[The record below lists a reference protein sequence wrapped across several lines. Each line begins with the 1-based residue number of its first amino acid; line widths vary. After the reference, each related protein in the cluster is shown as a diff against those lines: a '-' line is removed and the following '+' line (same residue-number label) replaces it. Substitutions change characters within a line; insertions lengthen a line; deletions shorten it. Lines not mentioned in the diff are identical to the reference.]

1 MAMNIVT
8 ETAQIGEA
16 TITFE
21 TGRLAKQAN
30 SVVVSLG
37 DTAVLVTAVS
47 SAEPK
52 LLPFLP
58 LTVEYRENAYA
69 GGKIPGGYFKREGR
83 PTEAEILTCRVIDR
97 PVRPLFPKGYRNDT
111 QIIGH
116 VLSHDRVHEPDVLAL
131 TGASAAL
138 HISEIPWA
146 GPIAGVRVA
155 RLDGKFIAFP
165 TWEQIQRADIHLV
178 VGVSRDAI
186 TMVEG
191 GGNQVAEADM
201 IDALMF
207 AKDAARPLI
216 ELQDRLRERAGKTKR
231 VFVPPAVDEALVAA
245 VIQHA
250 EAKMAAALQ
259 IKGKHERRD
268 TVAAIEK
275 DTLLKFAESHPGR
288 VEEIN
293 AALGKITKKVV
304 RKQVIETGKRIDGR
318 GTRDIRPLHIEVHP
332 YERPHGSALFQR
344 GETQGY
350 ATVTLGTEYDA
361 QRLDTLRGD
370 VRRTFMLHYNF
381 PPYSTG
387 EAKPL
392 RGSSRREI
400 GHGALAERA
409 LKWVMPDAK
418 EFPYVVRVVSDT
430 MESNGSSSMAA
441 VCGGCLALM
450 DAGVPIK
457 APVAGIAMGMM
468 EEGDKIAVLTDI
480 LGDEDHLGDMDFK
493 VTGTQK
499 GITALQMDIKVQGLT
514 RKVLEDAL
522 DQAKEARL
530 FLLDEMIKVLPT
542 PRADISKYAPRIVT
556 IQVKVDRI
564 RDIIGPGG
572 KMIRAIVEQT
582 GAQINIDDHGLVTIA
597 SESGESIQKAIR
609 LIEGLTAE
617 AEIGAYYQGVVT
629 RTTDFGAFVEILP
642 GTDGLVHISELENRR
657 VAHVTEVVK
666 EGDEVVVK
674 VLNIDPTGKI
684 RLSRK
689 AAFGVDP
696 SEVQNMR
703 G

>member
-1 MAMNIVT
+1 MNVVT
-8 ETAQIGEA
+8 ESCQIGEA
-16 TITFE
+16 RISIE
-21 TGRLAKQAN
+21 TGRMAKQSN
-30 SVVVSLG
+30 SVIVSLG
-37 DTAVLVTAVS
+37 DTAVLVTAGT

-52 LLPFLP
+52 ALPFLP
-58 LTVEYRENAYA
+58 MTVEYRENAFA

-97 PVRPLFPKGYRNDT
+97 PVRPLFPKGYRYDT

-116 VLSHDRVHEPDVLAL
+116 VLSHDKVNEPDVLAI

-138 HISEIPWA
+138 TISEAPWD

-155 RLDGKFIAFP
+155 RVGGKLIAFP
-165 TWEQIQRADIHLV
+165 TWEQIHAADITLV
-178 VGVSRDAI
+178 VGVNRDSI
-186 TMVEG
+186 VMVEG
-191 GGNQVAEADM
+191 GGNQVTETEM
-201 IDALMF
+201 LDALMF
-207 AKDAARPLI
+207 AQESAKPLI
-216 ELQDRLRERAGKTKR
+216 ELQDRLRERAGKPKR
-231 VFVPPAVDEALVAA
+231 AFVPPAVDEAFLGEVMGA
-245 VIQHA
+245 A
-250 EAKMAAALQ
+250 EAAMKEAFS

-268 TVAAIEK
+268 RIAAIEK
-275 DTLLKFAESHPGR
+275 ETATKFLEAHPLRG
-288 VEEIN
+288 EEISS
-293 AALGKITKKVV
+293 ALSKLEKKIV
-304 RKQVIETGKRIDGR
+304 RKNVIEKGVRIDGR

-344 GETQGY
+344 GETQAY
-350 ATVTLGTEYDA
+350 ATCTLGTEYDA

-370 VRRTFMLHYNF
+370 VKRTFMLHYNF

-387 EAKPL
+387 EVKPL

-409 LKWVMPDAK
+409 LRYVIPDQK
-418 EFPYVVRVVSDT
+418 EFPYVIRIVSDT
-430 MESNGSSSMAA
+430 MESNGSSSMAS
-441 VCGGCLALM
+441 VCGGCLAMM
-450 DAGVPIK
+450 DAGIPIK
-457 APVAGIAMGMM
+457 APVAGIAMGLMQ
-468 EEGDKIAVLTDI
+468 EGDKIAVLTDI

-493 VTGTQK
+493 VTGTQT
-499 GITALQMDIKVQGLT
+499 GITALQMDIKVAGLT
-514 RKVLEDAL
+514 RKILEDAL
-522 DQAKEARL
+522 SQAKDARL
-530 FLLDEMIKVLPT
+530 SILGKMLETLPQS
-542 PRADISKYAPRIVT
+542 RSDISRYAPRIVT
-556 IQVKVDRI
+556 VQVKVDRI

-597 SESGESIQKAIR
+597 SDNPEAIEKAKRI
-609 LIEGLTAE
+609 IDGITAE

-657 VAHVTEVVK
+657 VQAVTDVLK

-696 SEVQNMR
+696 SEVLNMR

>member
-1 MAMNIVT
+1 MNIVT
-8 ETAQIGEA
+8 ESCQVGDVRIS
-16 TITFE
+16 IE
-21 TGRLAKQAN
+21 TGRMAKQAN
-30 SVVVSLG
+30 SVVVTLG

-47 SAEPK
+47 SQEPK

-58 LTVEYRENAYA
+58 LTVEYRENAFA

-83 PTEAEILTCRVIDR
+83 PTEAETLTCRVIDR
-97 PVRPLFPKGYRNDT
+97 PVRPLFPKGYRCDT

-116 VLSHDRVHEPDVLAL
+116 VLSHDRVHEPDVLAI

-138 HISEIPWA
+138 TISDAPWA
-146 GPIAGVRVA
+146 GPIAGIRVA
-155 RLDGKFIAFP
+155 RVGGQFVAFP
-165 TWEQIQRADIHLV
+165 TWEQMGKADILLV

-186 TMVEG
+186 VMVEG
-191 GGNQVAEADM
+191 GGEQVPESAM

-207 AKDAARPLI
+207 AREAAAPLI
-216 ELQDRLRERAGKTKR
+216 ALQDRLRERAGKAKR
-231 VFVPPAVDEALVAA
+231 SWAPPAVDEAFL
-245 VIQHA
+245 A
-250 EAKMAAALQ
+250 EVMKYAEPKMKPALS

-275 DTLLKFAESHPGR
+275 ETREKFLASHPDRG
-288 VEEIN
+288 EEI
-293 AALGKITKKVV
+293 ATALAKLEKKIV
-304 RKQVIETGKRIDGR
+304 RKNVIDTHVRIDGR
-318 GTRDIRPLHIEVHP
+318 GLTDVRPLHIEVHP
-332 YERPHGSALFQR
+332 FERPHGSAIFQR
-344 GETQGY
+344 GETQAY
-350 ATVTLGTEYDA
+350 ATCTLGTEYDA

-370 VRRTFMLHYNF
+370 VKRTFMLHYNF

-387 EAKPL
+387 EAKPM
-392 RGSSRREI
+392 RGSSRREV

-409 LKWVMPDAK
+409 LKWVVPDAK

-430 MESNGSSSMAA
+430 MESNGSSSMAS
-441 VCGGCLALM
+441 VCGGCLAMM

-457 APVAGIAMGMM
+457 APVAGIAMGLMQD
-468 EEGDKIAVLTDI
+468 GDKIAVLTDI

-493 VTGTQK
+493 VTGTAT
-499 GITALQMDIKVQGLT
+499 GITALQMDIKVEGLT
-514 RKVLEDAL
+514 RKILEDAL
-522 DQAKEARL
+522 EQARKARL
-530 FLLDEMIKVLPT
+530 HILDAMLQTLPA
-542 PRADISKYAPRIVT
+542 PRADISRYAPRIVT
-556 IQVKVDRI
+556 VQVKVDRI

-572 KMIRAIVEQT
+572 KMIRAIIEQT

-597 SESGESIQKAIR
+597 SESIESIEKAKRI
-609 LIEGLTAE
+609 IDGITAE

-657 VAHVTEVVK
+657 VQAVTDVIK

-696 SEVQNMR
+696 SEVLNMR